1 VEAESAVS
9 AAAAARGG
17 DQIAAATGAAPA
29 QSPATD
35 DSAAIAP
42 EEIGLEN
49 LVDYLGKP
57 RYTHELAGR
66 LDEVG
71 TATALAYS
79 PEGGQILF
87 IEAVTLPG
95 GGEIRLTG
103 QLGDVMKESA
113 QAALSYVESHATALG
128 IGSGSFGER
137 DVHVHVPAGATPKD
151 GPSAGVALVVALASL
166 FSGRAVRR
174 DVAMTGEVT
183 LRGHVLPVG
192 GTKEKL
198 IAAAQAGITTV
209 LLPRRNEAD
218 LDEVPQEMRERL
230 HFILID
236 DVGEALKHALRPD
249 ESRGRELPAE
259 SAP

>member
-1 VEAESAVS
+1 VISEHDLA
-9 AAAAARGG
+9 
-17 DQIAAATGAAPA
+17 
-29 QSPATD
+29 
-35 DSAAIAP
+35 
-42 EEIGLEN
+42 
-49 LVDYLGKP
+49 DYVGKP
-57 RYTHELAGR
+57 RYTQELAGLR
-66 LDEVG
+66 DEVG

-87 IEAVTLPG
+87 VEAVALPG
-95 GGEIRLTG
+95 EGEIRLTG

-113 QAALSYVESHATALG
+113 QAALSYVESHAESLG
-128 IGSGSFGER
+128 IRRGSFDGR
-137 DVHVHVPAGATPKD
+137 DVHIHVPAGGIPKD

-174 DVAMTGEVT
+174 EIAMTGEVT

-198 IAAAQAGITTV
+198 IAAAQAGISTV

-230 HFILID
+230 RFILID
-236 DVGEALKHALRPD
+236 DVGEALTHALRPGD
-249 ESRGRELPAE
+249 DLDRPSSPGSTP
-259 SAP
+259 